1 MHHLGHVFLA
11 AGPPPFQF
19 GAFIADGVRG
29 PTFRALPSVV
39 QAGVAFHRWVD
50 WQTDRHSAF
59 RAARALLRPYAGRYA
74 GLIVDLWLDV
84 VLGQHWKDFL
94 PHESLST
101 FTERFIRETVRPWR
115 AYAPLSWSAFLQ
127 ALEEENLL
135 LRFGSPE
142 GMKAHLTRFVE
153 RRELPLQSHQVLD
166 GLERHEAELEELLR
180 TFWNEAHRWRRWGPT
195 E

>member
-11 AGPPPFQF
+11 VGPPPFQF

-29 PTFRALPSVV
+29 AAFHALPPAV

-50 WQTDRHSAF
+50 WQTDRHAAF

-84 VLGQHWKDFL
+84 TLGRHWGTFL
-94 PHESLST
+94 PEEPLPT
-101 FTERFIRETVRPWR
+101 FAERFVRETIRPWR
-115 AYAPLSWSAFLQ
+115 AYAPSSWGPLLQ

-135 LRFGSPE
+135 ERFGSPE
-142 GMKAHLTRFVE
+142 GMKAHLLRFIA
-153 RRELPLQSHQVLD
+153 RRGLPLQPHQVLE
-166 GLERHEAELEELLR
+166 GLQRHAEELEELL
-180 TFWNEAHRWRRWGPT
+180 TAFWNEAHQWRRWGPT

>member
-29 PTFRALPSVV
+29 KAFYALPPAVR
-39 QAGVAFHRWVD
+39 AGVEFHRWVD
-50 WQTDRHSAF
+50 WQTDRHPAF
-59 RAARALLRPYAGRYA
+59 RAARTLLRPYAGRYA

-84 VLGQHWKDFL
+84 SLGQRWPLFL
-94 PHESLST
+94 PKEPLSA
-101 FTERFIRETVRPWR
+101 FASRFLHETVRPWQP
-115 AYAPLSWSAFLQ
+115 YAPSSWGAFLK

-135 LRFGSPE
+135 ERFGSPE
-142 GMKAHLTRFVE
+142 GMKAHLACFVA
-153 RRELPLQSHQVLD
+153 RRGLPLQPHQVLD
-166 GLERHEAELEELLR
+166 GLERHDAELEELLR
-180 TFWNEAHRWRRWGPT
+180 TFWNEAHRWRRWGPM